1 MHLIKN
7 FGNRKELHF
16 LTIIF
21 IFLSLFLILKEN
33 FWHLMIVPNA
43 KNDFTDFRCV
53 ASWVRLFENITSW
66 QFIYN
71 DLSAIANGGLYD
83 SKFTIFNTGTG
94 GTIQAFY
101 WGTTVQINSIF
112 FNRYITYQNYTM
124 SNYGVWMLNNYNDK
138 TFKLSLM
145 GYRNGLEKIILSLK
159 HPFTFMDIGANQG
172 VFSLV
177 AAKNKYCSQLHT
189 FEPNLSVNKFLE
201 KNVKKNN
208 VKNITIHKAA
218 IGSQIG
224 NRGFFVPDNHSGAGR
239 VSSNVSNMEID
250 CVNRTYLDKFLTNV
264 DELFVKI
271 DVEGNEDEVL
281 QELFNSKLK
290 IYKNYQNFELNI
302 SFYL

>member
-1 MHLIKN
+1 MRFIKVIPHTLLERLLKIVN
-7 FGNRKELHF
+7 LKN
-16 LTIIF
+16 
-21 IFLSLFLILKEN
+21 LFDSQ
-33 FWHLMIVPNA
+33 A
-43 KNDFTDFRCV
+43 T
-53 ASWVRLFENITSW
+53 NIE
-66 QFIYN
+66 I
-71 DLSAIANGGLYD
+71 
-83 SKFTIFNTGTG
+83 
-94 GTIQAFY
+94 
-101 WGTTVQINSIF
+101 INSIF

-159 HPFTFMDIGANQG
+159 HPFTFVDIGANQG

-208 VKNITIHKAA
+208 VNNITIHKSA

-281 QELFNSKLK
+281 KELFNSKLK
-290 IYKNYQNFELNI
+290 IKYIFIEICSKYNLNEEYTIKTLNTNGFNEVFRKENKI
-302 SFYL
+302 SYDALFVKK